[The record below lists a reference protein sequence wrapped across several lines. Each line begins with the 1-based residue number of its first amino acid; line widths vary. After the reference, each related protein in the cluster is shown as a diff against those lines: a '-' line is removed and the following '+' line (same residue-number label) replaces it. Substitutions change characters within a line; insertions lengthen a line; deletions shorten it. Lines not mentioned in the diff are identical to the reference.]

1 MTDTHRPLIAI
12 VYHSGSGH
20 TAEMAHAVARG
31 AAAVPGAS
39 VKEFALQAGD
49 FTGGRWSNE
58 ALLGEL
64 DAADA
69 IILGSPTYMG
79 CVSGQMKSFMDAT
92 SSRYLQ
98 RRWVDKLAAAFT
110 ISGTPAGDKMNTLF
124 TCATFAM
131 QHGMIWVGVAESP
144 VTGEGYNRLGFYF
157 GAAGVAL
164 FEPPSEAPNA
174 EDKRTGEMLGRRVA
188 SLALRLSHKPQV

>member
-1 MTDTHRPLIAI
+1 
-12 VYHSGSGH
+12 
-20 TAEMAHAVARG
+20 MAHAVARG
-31 AAAVPGAS
+31 AAAVSGAS
-39 VKEFALQAGD
+39 VKEFALQDGD
-49 FTGGRWSNE
+49 FNAGRWSNE
-58 ALLGEL
+58 TLLSEL
-64 DAADA
+64 DADDA

-79 CVSGQMKSFMDAT
+79 CVSGQMKSLMDAT

-164 FEPPSEAPNA
+164 FEPP
-174 EDKRTGEMLGRRVA
+174 
-188 SLALRLSHKPQV
+188 